1 LSIKSLDTSDV
12 ILLILLVVGMFMDL
26 RYRRLPNWLTLPTI
40 IIGIIIKTWSHG
52 LLNGALDAIGGVL
65 FAFVLLLPFIYGGLG
80 GGDLKFLAAI
90 GALKG
95 FQFVLW
101 SALYGAVLGGLVSAG
116 ILISQKRFT
125 NELWRYFLFLRNLG
139 SPKAERPN
147 LRPEKK
153 KESLFPYG
161 VVIVLGTITQWVIGG

>member
-1 LSIKSLDTSDV
+1 MSIKSLDASDV
-12 ILLILLVVGMFMDL
+12 ILLILLIVGMFMDL

-40 IIGIIIKTWSHG
+40 VVGIVIKVWGHG
-52 LLNGALDAIGGVL
+52 LNGALDAIGGVL
-65 FAFVLLLPFIYGGLG
+65 FAFVFLLPFVYGGLG

-101 SALYGAVLGGLVSAG
+101 SALYGAVLGGLVSAV
-116 ILISQKRFT
+116 ILISQRRFT
-125 NELWRYFLFLRNLG
+125 HELWRCFLFLRNLG
-139 SPKAERPN
+139 TPKDERPD

-161 VVIVLGTITQWVIGG
+161 VVIVLGTIAQWIIGG